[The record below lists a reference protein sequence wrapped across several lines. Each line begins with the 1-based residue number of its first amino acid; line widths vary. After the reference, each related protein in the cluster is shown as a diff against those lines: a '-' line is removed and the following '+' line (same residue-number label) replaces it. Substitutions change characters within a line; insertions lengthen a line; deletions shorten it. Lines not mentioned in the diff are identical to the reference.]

1 MNYMTKV
8 KIFINLENRKVE
20 TISPDKLG
28 SNC

>member
-20 TISPDKLG
+20 TISLDKLG
-28 SNC
+28 FNY